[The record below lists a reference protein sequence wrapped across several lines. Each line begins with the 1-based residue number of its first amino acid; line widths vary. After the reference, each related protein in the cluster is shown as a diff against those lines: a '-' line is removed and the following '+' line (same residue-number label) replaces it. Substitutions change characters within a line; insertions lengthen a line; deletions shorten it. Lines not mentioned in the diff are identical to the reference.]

1 MRQLAKSRAQFR
13 CEYCRIGQATSVVSF
28 HVEHIIPRQHGGVTS
43 EENLALSCP
52 HCNLHKGPNLA
63 GMDPDTGEVTR
74 LFHPRSDVWSEHF
87 RLGNGQ
93 VTGLTA
99 IGRTTVWLLTLTDD
113 EQMALRSLG

>member
-1 MRQLAKSRAQFR
+1 M
-13 CEYCRIGQATSVVSF
+13 
-28 HVEHIIPRQHGGVTS
+28 EHIIPRQHGGATL
-43 EENLALSCP
+43 EWNLALSCP
-52 HCNLHKGPNLA
+52 HCNLHKGPNLT

-99 IGRTTVWLLTLTDD
+99 IGRTTVWLLKMNEN
-113 EQMALRSLG
+113 EQVALRSLG